1 VTRSADEY
9 VRAALRL
16 IDDDTNRLALR
27 RELIGRDAIQRLFE
41 GRPEILGERLLALVQ
56 ADVPA

>member
-1 VTRSADEY
+1 MTRSADEY